1 MVLAAGV
8 SDGPLAG
15 GVVGEVVE
23 DDGSTVPYKVKALSG
38 PNAGNMY
45 WYKKS
50 DITLATAVASSTA
63 VSATSRTLESRHP
76 YSDNANDYTVVA
88 MAGATGYTVTF
99 DDRSSTEEGYDYLV

>member
-1 MVLAAGV
+1 M
-8 SDGPLAG
+8 
-15 GVVGEVVE
+15 
-23 DDGSTVPYKVKALSG
+23 SG

-50 DITLATAVASSTA
+50 DITLATAVASSA
-63 VSATSRTLESRHP
+63 AASVAASVASRTLESRHP
-76 YSDNANDYTVVA
+76 YSDNTNDYTVVA